1 MKLKPRKRT
10 KARELALA
18 LLFQDHFQEE
28 PPLEEALALLQDD
41 SLSPEVKEKALEI
54 HRGVKEREKK
64 LEEIID
70 SYSKWRK
77 ERIDLVDRAILK
89 LALYE
94 MLHDNTV
101 PPAVAINEAVELAK
115 KFSSGKAYKFINGL
129 LDRVKKEQLEDGHD
143 PS

>member
-1 MKLKPRKRT
+1 MKPRERT

-28 PPLEEALALLQDD
+28 PPLEEALALIQEGDI
-41 SLSPEVKEKALEI
+41 PPRVKEKALEI
-54 HRGVKEREKK
+54 HREVKKREKK
-64 LEEIID
+64 LEEIIE

-77 ERIDLVDRAILK
+77 DRIDLVDRAILK

-94 MLHDNTV
+94 MLYDPTV
-101 PPAVAINEAVELAK
+101 PPAVAIDEAVELAK

-129 LDRVKKEQLEDGHD
+129 LDKVKRDQLEHTHGT
-143 PS
+143 S

>member
-1 MKLKPRKRT
+1 MKPRERT

-18 LLFQDHFQEE
+18 LLFQDHFQQE
-28 PPLEEALALLQDD
+28 PPLEEALALLQENA
-41 SLSPEVKEKALEI
+41 LSPEVKEKALEI
-54 HRGVKEREKK
+54 RRGVKEKETE

-70 SYSKWRK
+70 RYSKWRK

-94 MLHDNTV
+94 MLHDATV
-101 PPAVAINEAVELAK
+101 PPAVAIDEAVELAK

-129 LDRVKKEQLEDGHD
+129 LDRVKREKLEESHG
-143 PS
+143 SS

>member
-1 MKLKPRKRT
+1 MKPRERT

-28 PPLEEALALLQDD
+28 PPLEEAFALLQEDA
-41 SLSPEVKEKALEI
+41 LSPEVKKKALEI
-54 HRGVKEREKK
+54 RQGVKEKEKE
-64 LEEIID
+64 LEEIIE

-94 MLHDNTV
+94 MLYDDTV
-101 PPAVAINEAVELAK
+101 PPAVAIDEAVELAK
-115 KFSSGKAYKFINGL
+115 KFSSGKAYRFINGL
-129 LDRVKKEQLEDGHD
+129 LDRVRKEKLEESHG